1 MPKNGGSFENR
12 KSDIIIRHMKILYS
26 LVFFLKISITKKII
40 KFSYYKIEV
49 LLVFTLYVR
58 GLIKECLGFSKLVS
72 TMILC

>member
-58 GLIKECLGFSKLVS
+58 GLIKEFLGFSKLVS